1 MVDVDKAVIS
11 RLKKSGQWYEVLVD
25 PVKTLEFK
33 KGKQINIDEIM
44 AYPGIYH
51 DVRRGNAIPESEL
64 QTNFGTVNI
73 YDIAKKIIIE
83 GELQFTTEQRREFV
97 EKKTREIAEII
108 SRRGINP
115 QTNTPH
121 PPQRIMN
128 AMEKVKIQVDPF
140 IDAEM
145 QVNKIVEGIK
155 PLLPI
160 KFQKVTLRILIP
172 VQFSA
177 KTYSIL
183 KRTFGK
189 FEEQWLNDGSL
200 QIIIDTPVGSQDEMF
215 KKIGDLTKGNFK
227 SEVVKKVDL

>member
-11 RLKKSGQWYEVLVD
+11 RLKKSGEWYEILVD
-25 PVKTLEFK
+25 PVKAFEFK
-33 KGKQINIDEIM
+33 KGKKINLDDIL

-51 DVRRGNAIPESEL
+51 DVRRGNAIPEEEL
-64 QTNFGTVNI
+64 QKNFGTVNL
-73 YDIAKKIIIE
+73 YDIAKKILIK

-97 EKKTREIAEII
+97 EKRRKEIAEII
-108 SRRGINP
+108 SKRGINP

-128 AMEKVKIQVDPF
+128 AMEKAKSQVDPF
-140 IDAEM
+140 IDAEI
-145 QVNKIVEGIK
+145 QVNKIVEDIK

-160 KFQKVTLRILIP
+160 KFQKVTLKILIP
-172 VQFSA
+172 VQFA
-177 KTYSIL
+177 ARTYSVL
-183 KRTFGK
+183 KRTLGK
-189 FEEQWLNDGSL
+189 FEEQWLNDGTL
-200 QIIIDTPVGSQDEMF
+200 QITIDVPVGAQEELF